1 MEQLINNVQGISS
14 EEGVAE
20 ENTEAE
26 EAPQE
31 ITPLQE
37 LYDLISMHEGAP
49 DMFQLEQWKEL
60 YDKFFASSINGEDVF
75 VWKTLKRLE
84 YKSIAAS
91 GAMEK
96 QDMLEL
102 AVVKKCL
109 LYPIGNSQLFAGLD
123 AGIAPTLFK
132 QIMYQSGFVSDEEAI
147 AMIRRV

>member
-1 MEQLINNVQGISS
+1 MEQLIKNVEGI
-14 EEGVAE
+14 EEAVEAVE
-20 ENTEAE
+20 EAE
-26 EAPQE
+26 VEVAKVP
-31 ITPLQE
+31 TPLDE
-37 LYDLISMHEGAP
+37 LYELVKDDENGP

-60 YDKFFASSINGEDVF
+60 YDKFFASSISGEDVY

-96 QDMLEL
+96 QDILEL

-109 LYPIGNSQLFAGLD
+109 LYPRGNSEFFAGLD
-123 AGIAPTLFK
+123 AGVAPTLFK
-132 QIMYQSGFVSDEEAI
+132 QIMYQSGFVSDEAAI